1 LRLNNWSESERTPTQ
16 LSRMSHCGRCSFICS
31 PFDSSGLKKPSNE
44 TLLCVAFVS
53 FMGFTTVQSV
63 VALIAK
69 SEAMMGDSAAMAVDA
84 LTYGFNLYA
93 ERKKNED
100 SGIAQVHGTEE
111 VGIELNA
118 ASIGDGTN
126 TTTHLAEKVK
136 LERQL
141 QRRRRHLHLELVPPL
156 MSVSILMVVIGFV
169 LQNSVHTLVLDA
181 HRSEKEQARPNL
193 ILMTT
198 FSSLNLL
205 VDVVNV
211 TCFARAKH
219 LMGYNTNDNMEKK
232 GAQEY
237 DVIDNSDEIEGD
249 NGALF
254 EVHGSIPV
262 ENGSDVQQQLDD
274 SSNSITSN
282 EHVESE
288 ENDED
293 ERMNLNMCSAY
304 THVFADTLRSIA
316 VIIASV
322 IAQTVESVTPEVADA
337 TAAVI
342 VSFIILVS
350 VLPLARGLF
359 HTWRELRSITRKEHA
374 LSKNDFEGEVN

>member
-1 LRLNNWSESERTPTQ
+1 
-16 LSRMSHCGRCSFICS
+16 MSHCGRCSFICS

>member
-1 LRLNNWSESERTPTQ
+1 
-16 LSRMSHCGRCSFICS
+16 MSHCGRCSFICS
-31 PFDSSGLKKPSNE
+31 RFDSSGLRKPSNE

-53 FMGFTTVQSV
+53 FTGFTTVQSV
-63 VALIAK
+63 VALIAQ

-100 SGIAQVHGTEE
+100 GGVSDGHGTDELE
-111 VGIELNA
+111 IELIA
-118 ASIGDGTN
+118 TSIGNGTN
-126 TTTHLAEKVK
+126 ITTPRVAEKVK
-136 LERQL
+136 VERQL

-156 MSVSILMVVIGFV
+156 LSVSILMVVIGFV
-169 LQNSVHTLVLDA
+169 LRNSVHTLILDS
-181 HRSEKEQARPNL
+181 HRSEAEQDRPNL
-193 ILMTT
+193 VLMTI
-198 FSSLNLL
+198 FSTLNLL
-205 VDVVNV
+205 LDVVNV

-219 LMGYNTNDNMEKK
+219 LMGWSTNDNEEKK
-232 GAQEY
+232 GALKY
-237 DVIDNSDEIEGD
+237 GVIGNSDGLNGE

-262 ENGSDVQQQLDD
+262 EDGSDEEQLED

-282 EHVESE
+282 DYIDSE
-288 ENDED
+288 ENDEN
-293 ERMNLNMCSAY
+293 ERVNLNMCSAY
-304 THVFADTLRSIA
+304 THVFADTLRSAA

-322 IAQTVESVTPEVADA
+322 VAQLVESVTPEVAYS

-350 VLPLARGLF
+350 LLPLVRGLF
-359 HTWRELRSITRKEHA
+359 HTWCELRSITREEHA
-374 LSKNDFEGEVN
+374 LSKKDFEGEIN